1 MLNAYKAKV
10 NGSMDQVRC
19 ITREIPACPQPFK
32 VYVMQ
37 AKFWGY
43 KNGPLSLPD
52 IASQEFASA
61 APDAVAAAC

>member
-1 MLNAYKAKV
+1 MHHPR
-10 NGSMDQVRC
+10 D
-19 ITREIPACPQPFK
+19 PACPQPFK